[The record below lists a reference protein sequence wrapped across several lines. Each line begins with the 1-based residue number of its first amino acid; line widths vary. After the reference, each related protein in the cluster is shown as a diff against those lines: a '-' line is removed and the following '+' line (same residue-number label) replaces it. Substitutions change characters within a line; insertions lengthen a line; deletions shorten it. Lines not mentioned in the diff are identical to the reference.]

1 MRAFPDNRLSNALL
15 GPLTAY
21 FKGAALRGMREAR
34 KDFVVHLQDRWN
46 VLDVLSLVMLAGGIS
61 VRFIDSGSPWGASSI
76 CFECPAGVF
85 ARPVLRTAISAIT
98 A

>member
-1 MRAFPDNRLSNALL
+1 MPYWDRLPRISRV
-15 GPLTAY
+15 
-21 FKGAALRGMREAR
+21 GAALRGMREAR
-34 KDFVVHLQDRWN
+34 RDFVVHLQDRWN
-46 VLDVLSLVMLAGGIS
+46 VLDVLSLVMLAGGFS

-98 A
+98 FTA